1 MLGKI
6 IIRQVISSYRISVE
20 IEFISSLTMD
30 ASSGV
35 IYGWCD
41 ICLVKF

>member
-1 MLGKI
+1 MLGER

-20 IEFISSLTMD
+20 IEFISRLTMD
-30 ASSGV
+30 AYSGV
-35 IYGWCD
+35 IHGWCD